1 MIINSYI
8 FKEFFKRLFIAISLT
23 LITSVL
29 ISGIESILSCSEY
42 CSIKSSIM
50 VSFYSSILFVES
62 SIFFII
68 ILATTWLTITLSNT
82 HQYITITIY
91 SKKKTLILNSL
102 LMAIGTFSVT
112 YITLFS
118 SIIIP
123 NIKNYI
129 ASIGDGNGHY
139 IEKVWINTLNV
150 ENDSAS
156 GSVYFMKNI
165 KKYLDGYSLDS
176 LSIYKI
182 KGGYLTSYEKFNK
195 PFLTASVDNDLM
207 FIFRDSNGK
216 ISRNIERGVSIDS
229 IGVEFKRNSHQNNI
243 GFTEAVLS
251 LVSIHRSGSSYT
263 GVMQAQVAVITTL
276 EKVLIFFLAIIVSLC
291 EFPAYHQRINGV
303 FRKKILRVLF
313 VSIMC
318 YTSLEML
325 KIIGGGTV
333 SSYIASLA
341 CCAAFLCIFLSRLI
355 KHHH

>member
-42 CSIKSSIM
+42 CSIKRSIM

-82 HQYITITIY
+82 HQYIIITIY

-102 LMAIGTFSVT
+102 LMAIGVFSVT

-129 ASIGDGNGHY
+129 ASIDDGNGHY

-156 GSVYFMKNI
+156 GSVYLMKNI

-229 IGVEFKRNSHQNNI
+229 IEAEFKRNSHQNNI
-243 GFTEAVLS
+243 GFAEAALS
-251 LVSIHRSGSSYT
+251 LT
-263 GVMQAQVAVITTL
+263 GVHRGVTQEQIEIITAF
-276 EKVLIFFLAIIVSLC
+276 EKVLIFFLAIIISLC

-313 VSIMC
+313 FSIMC

-341 CCAAFLCIFLSRLI
+341 CCTAFLCVFLSRLI